1 VTQEIARLLLEGALI
16 LLGLAVFIVISC
28 KLILRWAPDEARPFV
43 GALFGAAGT
52 IFAAWI
58 AWNAMQQN
66 IGFQKQLAERQEAE
80 ALNVITLKLQGP
92 LGILNGFW
100 RAIDMALDANNP
112 HREEWMHF
120 AVTSIFLFDPRTDI
134 DTIKE
139 LSSDLHPLAR
149 GRLVLVTTEM
159 NDIYCHKIQFDAR
172 ITEMKEREAWYRE
185 YEVFR
190 NQLSNLSVRL
200 AEFGAGSASM
210 FSDRI
215 KTPKLEPSWDAL
227 MRDQEERF
235 REILKRNSS
244 SQ

>member
-1 VTQEIARLLLEGALI
+1 MLFEGVVVFLI
-16 LLGLAVFIVISC
+16 LATAVATSC
-28 KLILRWAPDEARPFV
+28 FLILRLAPVESRSFI

-52 IFAAWI
+52 VFAAWI
-58 AWNAMQQN
+58 AWNAMQEN
-66 IGFQKQLAERQEAE
+66 IGFQKHLAERMESE

-92 LGILNGFW
+92 FGILNGFW
-100 RAIDMALDANNP
+100 RAIDMALDVNNP

-120 AVTSIFLFDPRTDI
+120 AVTSIALFDPRTDI

-149 GRLVLVTTEM
+149 AKLALITTEM
-159 NDIYCHKIQFDAR
+159 NDIYRHKLQFDAR

-190 NQLSNLSVRL
+190 NQLSNLNVRL
-200 AEFGAGSASM
+200 AEFGGDSTSM
-210 FSDRI
+210 FSGRT

-244 SQ
+244 NK